1 MQRFDCIPVDN
12 EPVAKFAVV
21 ACVPLFTYGDS
32 KPGKISNRIHGLH
45 PGNKKAPIGCFKR
58 VIHI

>member
-1 MQRFDCIPVDN
+1 MLRFGRIPVDN
-12 EPVAKFAVV
+12 ERVAKFAVV
-21 ACVPLFTYGDS
+21 ACVPLFTYADS
-32 KPGKISNRIHGLH
+32 KPGKLSNRIHGLH